1 MHLNRHDRGL
11 WTYVL
16 LFLFGSLCLGLWWY
30 GQHTATDE
38 DDTLFLGL
46 IGGSAAIVLGLM
58 QYWLQRDTET
68 RALFRELNATYDKL
82 NNDLDAVG
90 AGQRTGTEAN
100 KTVVDYMN
108 LCAEEYFWYKRG
120 RIDGEIWKAWESGMR
135 SRFSQAQIA
144 AIAKRELDEYGGS
157 YYGWEKMLKKLLED
171 RSKATEA
178 ANRKP
183 TVTAR

>member
-1 MHLNRHDRGL
+1 MFLNRHDRGL

-30 GQHTATDE
+30 GQHTATDQ

-68 RALFRELNATYDKL
+68 RALFRELNITYDKL
-82 NNDLDAVG
+82 NNDLDAVA
-90 AGQRTGTEAN
+90 AGHRTGTEAN

-108 LCAEEYFWYKRG
+108 LCAEEYFWHKRG

-135 SRFSQAQIA
+135 SRFSQANIA
-144 AIAKRELDEYGGS
+144 SIAKGELDEYGGS
-157 YYGWEKMLKKLLED
+157 YYGWEKMLKKLLEANTQPH
-171 RSKATEA
+171 STGKA
-178 ANRKP
+178 KH
-183 TVTAR
+183 TVPA